1 MPLPVI
7 FSLNS
12 FCYKNSYITR
22 KMNIL
27 HSGQNL
33 FTFIF
38 GLFGIKHGNKAI
50 ARREILVLH
59 FHKQKQP
66 QHSFTESLTS
76 RQILQF
82 SQLMKRRQRKRT
94 MFLCENSPFPLPN
107 LPSIRSTFLRLL
119 FSFYLNPAW
128 ISVDTYPT
136 NSL

>member
-1 MPLPVI
+1 MPLPVT

-12 FCYKNSYITR
+12 FCYKKSYITR

-27 HSGQNL
+27 HSSQNL

-59 FHKQKQP
+59 FHRQKQP

-82 SQLMKRRQRKRT
+82 FQLMKRQRNHRNESYQFYWRT

-119 FSFYLNPAW
+119 FSFYLNPA
-128 ISVDTYPT
+128 
-136 NSL
+136 